1 MVVCVYDTDTVKI
14 SDCFPCRGVPQP
26 DTIRGTSENGF
37 LLQNGCN
44 SVLKQPHTMFPIDCQ
59 PALGHG
65 NCDAIVC
72 LTGILLPHKG
82 FLNLVR

>member
-1 MVVCVYDTDTVKI
+1 MVVCVYDTDTLKI
-14 SDCFPCRGVPQP
+14 SDCFLCKGVPQP
-26 DTIRGTSENGF
+26 DTIRGISEKWVSYPK
-37 LLQNGCN
+37 GCN

-65 NCDAIVC
+65 NCDALVC
-72 LTGILLPHKG
+72 LTGILLSHQG